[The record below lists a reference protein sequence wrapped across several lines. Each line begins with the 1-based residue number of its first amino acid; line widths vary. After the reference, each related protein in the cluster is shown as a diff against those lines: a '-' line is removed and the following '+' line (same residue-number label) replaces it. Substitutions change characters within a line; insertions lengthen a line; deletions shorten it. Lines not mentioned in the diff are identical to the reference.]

1 MKIAIC
7 DDEIEVGEQI
17 KDFIRRQKEDCRIE
31 LYCSGEELLAAEVP
45 FDMIFLD
52 IQMSGMD
59 GISTARELRRR
70 KADAVLIFITGIREA
85 VFDAF
90 DVSAFHY
97 LLKPVDKEKFRE
109 VFRRATTEV
118 CHRRGQE
125 PLVVQTG
132 GRSLTLERKDILY
145 LESRGRK
152 AEIHRKADSAETI
165 EIIEIYANM
174 DALEEQ
180 LGEDFFRCH
189 RGYLVNLA
197 YIRDYDRE
205 SIGLKNG
212 ESICLSRRKYDEF
225 VKAYLHY
232 LRRRRGWDG

>member
-7 DDEIEVGEQI
+7 DDEIEIGEQI
-17 KDFIRRQKEDCRIE
+17 KDFIRQQKENCRVE
-31 LYCSGEELLAAEVP
+31 LYGSGEELLAAEVP

-52 IQMSGMD
+52 IQMGGMD

-70 KADAVLIFITGIREA
+70 NADAVLIFITGIREA

-90 DVSAFHY
+90 DVAAFHY
-97 LLKPVDKEKFRE
+97 LLKPVNERKFAE
-109 VFRRATTEV
+109 VFRRATEV
-118 CHRRGQE
+118 CRRRGQE
-125 PLVVQTG
+125 PLIIRTG
-132 GRSLTLERKDILY
+132 GKSLTLERKDILY

-152 AEIHRKADSAETI
+152 AEIHRKANPA

-180 LGEDFFRCH
+180 LGEDFYRCH

-197 YIRDYDRE
+197 YVSGYGNGVVR
-205 SIGLKNG
+205 LQNG
-212 ESICLSRRKYDEF
+212 EMVYLAREKYSAF
-225 VKAYLHY
+225 VRTYTEY
-232 LRRRRGWDG
+232 LRREGAALV

>member
-7 DDEIEVGEQI
+7 DDEREVGEQI
-17 KDFIRRQKEDCRIE
+17 KDFIRRQKGGCKVE
-31 LYCSGEELLAAEVP
+31 LYGSGEELLAAEVP

-52 IQMSGMD
+52 IQMGGMD

-70 KADAVLIFITGIREA
+70 NADTVLIFITGIREA

-97 LLKPVDKEKFRE
+97 LLKPVNERKFAE
-109 VFRRATTEV
+109 VFRRAEEV
-118 CHRRGQE
+118 CRRRGQE
-125 PLVVQTG
+125 PLVIRTG
-132 GRSLTLERKDILY
+132 GKSLTLERKDILY

-152 AEIHRKADSAETI
+152 AEIHRKANPAET
-165 EIIEIYANM
+165 IEIYANM
-174 DALEEQ
+174 DELEEQ
-180 LGEDFFRCH
+180 LGENFYRCH

-197 YIRDYDRE
+197 YIREYDRE
-205 SIGLKNG
+205 SIRLANG
-212 ESICLSRRKYDEF
+212 ESIYLSRRKYDEF
-225 VKAYLHY
+225 VKAYMHY